1 MGRWSR
7 GRGKAVAS
15 PLQSEEGA
23 LPLLISPQLA
33 TLVDRA
39 PKGGDWSYEV
49 KFDGYRVMT
58 RIERGITQIFTR
70 NGHDWTA
77 RMPRIADACN
87 ALQVDDAWL
96 DGEAVVLDSGGRPD
110 FNALQNAFDRRST
123 ADIVMFVFDILWL
136 NGVDLREQPLR
147 SRRALLRELMEQATS
162 DAIRF
167 SEDFPQ
173 DPVSLVASACKMK
186 LEGIIG
192 KRADAPYR
200 SGRSTDWIKLKCQAR
215 QEFVVGGFTRA
226 KGARAGVQSLLLGVH
241 EKDGSLRYAG
251 SVRPYF
257 SSRAASAFLTRADSV
272 RREATAFYNP
282 PKPEKERDYLWLDP
296 SIVVECSFL
305 EWTPGGE
312 VRHPVFHAVRDD
324 KPGSAVSE
332 EPMVTVECDEP
343 VEADAGSTR
352 EVAGAKGAVKIGGI
366 RITNPQRVLDE
377 VTGHTKR
384 ELVEY
389 YSAIAEWALPYL
401 HNRPLALVRAPEGI
415 KGELFFQKH
424 SERARIPG
432 VVELP
437 PELHPRHPPLLVAGS
452 EQALVGL
459 AQMSVIEIH
468 TWNAVAP
475 DLEHPD
481 RIIFDLDPDPALP
494 WTAMLEAA
502 SLMKVVLDEIGLHS
516 FLKTSG
522 GKGFHIVVP
531 LTRRQGWSETK
542 AFAHGVAKHIA
553 HVVPQRFSAV
563 LGPKNRVGKIF
574 IDYLRNS
581 RGASTVAA
589 FSVRARPGMGVS
601 MPVSWD
607 ELGEISRGD
616 EWTMTKTVERQRS
629 LKKDPWQGYWQTRQG
644 ITAAMRR
651 AVGLA

>member
-7 GRGKAVAS
+7 GRGKAVAT

-23 LPLLISPQLA
+23 LPVLISPQLA
-33 TLVDRA
+33 TLVDRV
-39 PKGGDWSYEV
+39 PKGGDWSYEI

-70 NGHDWTA
+70 NGQDWTA
-77 RMPRIADACN
+77 RMPRLADACN
-87 ALQVDDAWL
+87 ALQVDDGWL

-147 SRRALLRELMEQATS
+147 SRRALLRELMEQTTS
-162 DAIRF
+162 DAMRF

-200 SGRSTDWIKLKCQAR
+200 SGRSTDWIKLKCSLR
-215 QEFVVGGFTRA
+215 HEFVVGGFTRA
-226 KGARAGVQSLLLGVH
+226 KGARAGVHSLLLGVH

-257 SSRAASAFLTRADSV
+257 SSRAASAFVKRADTV
-272 RREATAFYNP
+272 RREATGFYNP
-282 PKPEKERDYLWLDP
+282 PKPEKDRDYLWLDP

-312 VRHPVFHAVRDD
+312 VRHPVFHAVRED
-324 KPGSAVSE
+324 KPASAVSE
-332 EPMVTVECDEP
+332 EPMVAVEYDEP

-377 VTGHTKR
+377 VTGHTKK
-384 ELVEY
+384 ELAEY
-389 YSAIAEWALPYL
+389 YAAIAGWALPHL
-401 HNRPLALVRAPEGI
+401 LNRPLALVRAPDGI

-437 PELHPRHPPLLVAGS
+437 PELHPRHPPLLVANS
-452 EQALVGL
+452 EEALVGL
-459 AQMSVIEIH
+459 AQMSVVEFH

-475 DLEHPD
+475 DLEHPY

-502 SLMKVVLDEIGLHS
+502 QLLKVVLDEIGLRS
-516 FLKTSG
+516 FAKTSG
-522 GKGFHIVVP
+522 GKGFHVIVP

-542 AFAHGVAKHIA
+542 AFAHAVAKHMA
-553 HVVPQRFSAV
+553 RVVPQRLSAV

-589 FSVRARPGMGVS
+589 FSVRARSGMGVS

-607 ELGEISRGD
+607 ELQEVSRGD
-616 EWTMTKTVERQRS
+616 EWTMRKAVERQRS
-629 LKKDPWQGYWQTRQG
+629 LNADPWEGYLTTRQG

-651 AVGLA
+651 AVGID

>member
-1 MGRWSR
+1 M
-7 GRGKAVAS
+7 
-15 PLQSEEGA
+15 PA
-23 LPLLISPQLA
+23 LIQPQLA
-33 TLVDRA
+33 TLVDRP
-39 PKGGDWSYEV
+39 PKGGDWSYEI

-58 RIERGITQIFTR
+58 RMDGGVATIFTR
-70 NGHDWTA
+70 NGHDWTE
-77 RMPRIADACN
+77 RMPRLADACN
-87 ALQVDDAWL
+87 GLQVDDAWL
-96 DGEAVVLDSGGRPD
+96 DGEAVVLDSSGQPD

-123 ADIVMFVFDILWL
+123 AEIVMFVFDLLWL
-136 NGVDLREQPLR
+136 NGTDLREQPLR
-147 SRRALLRELMEQATS
+147 ARRALLRHLMAEHTS

-192 KRADAPYR
+192 KRGDAPYR
-200 SGRSTDWIKLKCQAR
+200 SGRSAAWVKIKCYLR

-226 KGARAGVQSLLLGVH
+226 KGVRSGVHSLLLGVY

-257 SSRAASAFLTRADSV
+257 SSRAASAFLSGAESV
-272 RREATAFYNP
+272 RRKATAFYNP
-282 PKPEKERDYLWLDP
+282 PKPEKERDSVWLDP

-312 VRHPVFHAVRDD
+312 VRHPIFHAVRDD
-324 KPGSAVSE
+324 KPASEVSE
-332 EPMVTVECDEP
+332 EPMVAVEYSEP
-343 VEADAGSTR
+343 VEADTGSTR
-352 EVAGAKGAVKIGGI
+352 EVPGAKGGLKIGNV

-389 YSAIAEWALPYL
+389 YAAIAEWALPHL
-401 HNRPLALVRAPEGI
+401 HNRPLALVRAPDGI
-415 KGELFFQKH
+415 QGELFFQKH
-424 SERARIPG
+424 SERASIPG
-432 VVELP
+432 IEELP
-437 PELHPRHPPLLVAGS
+437 TQLHPRHPPLLVANTP
-452 EQALVGL
+452 EALVGL
-459 AQMSVIEIH
+459 AQMSVVELH
-468 TWNAVAP
+468 TWNALAP

-502 SLMKVVLDEIGLHS
+502 ELLKVVLDEIGLRS
-516 FLKTSG
+516 FPKTSG
-522 GKGFHIVVP
+522 GKGFHVVVP
-531 LTRRQGWSETK
+531 LTRRQGWSETE
-542 AFAHGVAKHIA
+542 AFAHAVAKHMA
-553 HVVPQRFSAV
+553 KVVPQRFSAV

-589 FSVRARPGMGVS
+589 FSVRARSGMGVS
-601 MPVSWD
+601 MPFSWD
-607 ELGEISRGD
+607 ELKQVTRGD
-616 EWTMTKTVERQRS
+616 EWTMRKAVERQRS
-629 LKKDPWQGYWQTRQG
+629 LREDPWHGYSQTRQG

-651 AVGLA
+651 AVGMA

>member
-1 MGRWSR
+1 
-7 GRGKAVAS
+7 
-15 PLQSEEGA
+15 
-23 LPLLISPQLA
+23 
-33 TLVDRA
+33 
-39 PKGGDWSYEV
+39 
-49 KFDGYRVMT
+49 
-58 RIERGITQIFTR
+58 
-70 NGHDWTA
+70 
-77 RMPRIADACN
+77 MPRLADACN
-87 ALQVDDAWL
+87 ALQVDNAWL
-96 DGEAVVLDSGGRPD
+96 DGEAVVLDSSGQPD

-123 ADIVMFVFDILWL
+123 AEIVMFVFDLLWL
-136 NGVDLREQPLR
+136 NGTDLREQPLR
-147 SRRALLRELMEQATS
+147 ARRALLRDLMVEHTS

-173 DPVSLVASACKMK
+173 DPVALVASACKMK

-192 KRADAPYR
+192 KRGDAPYR
-200 SGRSTDWIKLKCQAR
+200 SGRSAAWVKIKCYLR

-226 KGARAGVQSLLLGVH
+226 RGARSGVHSLLLGVH

-257 SSRAASAFLTRADSV
+257 SSRAATAFVARANAVHSDSA
-272 RREATAFYNP
+272 AFYNP
-282 PKPEKERDYLWLDP
+282 PKPEKERDYLWLKP

-324 KPGSAVSE
+324 KPAASVTE
-332 EPMVTVECDEP
+332 ETMVPIEGGEP
-343 VEADAGSTR
+343 VEVDAGSTR
-352 EVAGAKGAVKIGGI
+352 KVPGPKGSLKIAGL
-366 RITNPQRVLDE
+366 RITNAQRVMDE

-384 ELVEY
+384 DLVEY
-389 YSAIAEWALPYL
+389 YAAIAEWALPHL
-401 HNRPLALVRAPEGI
+401 HNRPLALVRAPDGI
-415 KGELFFQKH
+415 QGELFFQKH
-424 SERARIPG
+424 SEKAHIPG
-432 VVELP
+432 VTELP
-437 PELHPRHPPLLVAGS
+437 PELHPRHPPLLVANS
-452 EQALVGL
+452 EEALVGL
-459 AQMSVIEIH
+459 AQMGVVEIH
-468 TWNAVAP
+468 AWNAAAP

-481 RIIFDLDPDPALP
+481 RIIFDLDPDPSLP

-502 SLMKVVLDEIGLHS
+502 SLMKVVLDEIGLRS
-516 FLKTSG
+516 FPKTSG

-531 LTRRQGWSETK
+531 LTRRQGWAETK
-542 AFAHGVAKHIA
+542 AFAHAVAKHMA

-607 ELGEISRGD
+607 ELQEISRGGD
-616 EWTMTKTVERQRS
+616 EWTMPKAIERQRS

-651 AVGLA
+651 AVRLV